1 MKGFFNVLP
10 KYIIAIRVYG
20 SMPTII
26 LPFSQQVV
34 MEYKAK
40 FKHEKTLE
48 KFNKK
53 FSLFKYNKFFINV
66 FLMILIIK

>member
-1 MKGFFNVLP
+1 
-10 KYIIAIRVYG
+10 
-20 SMPTII
+20 MPTII

-34 MEYKAK
+34 IEYKAK
-40 FKHEKTLE
+40 FKQENTLE

-53 FSLFKYNKFFINV
+53 FSLSKYNKFFINI